1 MPLTRDLLTERRNP
15 KRYRISLT
23 PLADAMFNLLIFFM
37 LSSNITPYSLLALK
51 GAVALPGDGAG
62 DGAGA
67 AQPAGAG
74 AAVWTV
80 AKGQIVANGQ
90 PFGMEQAG
98 DLTDILA
105 QAGTLSIVLIIQPEA
120 EVQDLT
126 TVLEALSAGG
136 ITQVQLAGRG
146 A

>member
-15 KRYRISLT
+15 RRYRISLT

-37 LSSNITPYSLLALK
+37 LSSNITPYSLLPLK
-51 GAVALPGDGAG
+51 GAVALPGEGAG
-62 DGAGA
+62 DGTGQ
-67 AQPAGAG
+67 AQPGGAD
-74 AAVWTV
+74 AVVWTV
-80 AKGQIVANGQ
+80 TKGRIIANGQ
-90 PFGMEQAG
+90 PFAMTEVGA
-98 DLTDILA
+98 LTESLA
-105 QAGTLSIVLIIQPEA
+105 LAGTQSIVLIVQPEA

-126 TVLEALSAGG
+126 TVLEALSTGG